1 MKGNVW
7 ENEYRDPKLVTLS
20 NEPIKSLKD
29 FTRYIR
35 REHNLELSNLNI
47 LDLGCGNGKN
57 SIYISEQGDNNRVY
71 GIDISETAIILAKRA
86 YPNGDFQVGNFGKT
100 FPYPDKKF
108 DIILDIT
115 SSNSLSESER
125 EIYLSEINRTI
136 KSSGF
141 LFVRALCKDGDS
153 NAKNLLNSNP
163 GKEKD
168 TYIMPE
174 LGLTERVFSKEDFIS
189 QYSSSFDL
197 LYLDKETHYTKFNNR
212 SYKRNFWVSAW
223 RKSQ

>member
-1 MKGNVW
+1 MEVNVW

-57 SIYISEQGDNNRVY
+57 SIYISEQGDGNKIY
-71 GIDISETAIILAKRA
+71 GMDISETAIILAKQA
-86 YPNGDFQVGNFGKT
+86 YPVGDFRVGNFGKT
-100 FPYPDKKF
+100 FPYPDKHF

-125 EIYLSEINRTI
+125 EIYLNEINRTI
-136 KSSGF
+136 KSGGF

-189 QYSSSFDL
+189 QYSNSFEL

-223 RKSQ
+223 RKS